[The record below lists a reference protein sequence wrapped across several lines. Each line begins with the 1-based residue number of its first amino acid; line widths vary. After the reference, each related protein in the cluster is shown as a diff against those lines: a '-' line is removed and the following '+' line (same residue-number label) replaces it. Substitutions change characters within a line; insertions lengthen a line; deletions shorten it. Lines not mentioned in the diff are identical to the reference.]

1 MKQKTKKILEIL
13 KENYGH
19 LGSELKFRNP
29 FEVLIATILSAQCT
43 DKQVNKV
50 TQPLFKTHNSPEKML
65 TLGEAGLYEKIKTCG
80 LAKRKSK
87 NIILT
92 CEKLIYEF
100 GGEFPNEIEKLTQLA
115 GVGRKTASIFLAF
128 SMGIPAIP
136 VDTHVFRTTNRLGIV
151 KAKTALAT
159 EMQLQKILPKEL
171 WIPSHLWFIWFG
183 RMTCK
188 SQNPL
193 CAECKLFDFCEFSGK
208 AK

>member
-19 LGSELKFRNP
+19 LGSELKFRNS

-50 TQPLFKTHNSPEKML
+50 TQPLFETHDSPEKIL
-65 TLGEAGLYEKIKTCG
+65 ALGEEGLYEKIKTCG
-80 LAKRKSK
+80 LAKTKAK

-100 GGEFPNEIEKLTQLA
+100 DNEIPNEIEKLTELA
-115 GVGRKTASIFLAF
+115 GVGRKTASIVLAF

-136 VDTHVFRTTNRLGIV
+136 VDTHVFRTANRLGIV

-159 EMQLQKILPKEL
+159 EMQLRKILPEKL
-171 WIPSHLWFIWFG
+171 WIPSHHWFIWLG

-188 SQNPL
+188 SQNPR
-193 CAECKLFDFCEFSGK
+193 CAECKLFELCEFSEK
-208 AK
+208 IK